1 MITELGININNSFD
15 AFNDLCGKNPQKL
28 ILLLDLRLIARIK
41 EHDLKTENCEWY
53 LDLRR
58 YGPVPHGGFG
68 LSIER
73 TVAWIRDKST
83 SASAS
88 HSQE

>member
-58 YGPVPHGGFG
+58 YGPV
-68 LSIER
+68 SQC
-73 TVAWIRDKST
+73 ST
-83 SASAS
+83 RLGIQSTAV
-88 HSQE
+88 